1 MFHELGEKAIIKWSI
16 LSRVWSTM
24 TKYKKRKIA
33 LGLCLTTLI
42 VWVGCSQIEVLK
54 KEETPKES
62 KPSSQVVPVVEHQ
75 KAQKEAHK
83 DEPKDMGPNYV
94 AREERQKKIAA
105 FCKKVDK
112 RFNKYAWGKSKC
124 ETYPWHF
131 VRTSVKGDPL
141 LWMAFGDQSE
151 KRRET
156 TLILCGVHGDEITPI
171 KFCFDIMEHI
181 KKIENRKGDSH
192 SVEDLKDRLVLVAPI
207 ANPDSFFKKWPSRT
221 NANGVDINRNLPTRD
236 FNTAALKIWRER
248 YKKDK
253 RRYPGE
259 KAMSEPETLFQVNL
273 IERYR
278 PDKII
283 SVHAP
288 LTMLDYDGPADRH
301 SGGKV
306 GSRANQLLIQ
316 MSEQAKGYKIKNYPF
331 FPGSLGNYAGNERNI
346 PTYTLELPSSDNRK
360 SKKYW
365 KLFKDSI
372 HSAIMHNMDQ
382 EIDVAR
388 EQRSPSDSAKQN

>member
-1 MFHELGEKAIIKWSI
+1 MAKF
-16 LSRVWSTM
+16 
-24 TKYKKRKIA
+24 KRKRNF
-33 LGLCLTTLI
+33 LGLIFLTAL
-42 VWVGCSQIEVLK
+42 VWVGCSQIKVIK
-54 KEETPKES
+54 TPPEKA
-62 KPSSQVVPVVEHQ
+62 KPTTQVTPVVEHQ
-75 KAQKEAHK
+75 KEVPPAVEEKS
-83 DEPKDMGPNYV
+83 KDMGPTYV
-94 AREERQKKIAA
+94 ARKERQEKIAS

-112 RFNKYAWGKSKC
+112 RFKKYAWGKSKC

-141 LWMAFGDQSE
+141 IWMSFGNDTE
-151 KRRET
+151 ARKET

-171 KFCFDIMEHI
+171 KFCFDILDHI
-181 KKIENRKGDSH
+181 NTLSKRGGDDH
-192 SVEDLKDRLVLVAPI
+192 TVVDLKNRLVLVAPVV
-207 ANPDSFFKKWPSRT
+207 NPDSFFKKWPSRT
-221 NANGVDINRNLPTRD
+221 NANGVDVNRNFPTRD
-236 FNTAALKIWRER
+236 FKTRAMKLWKGR

-253 RRYPGE
+253 RRYPGVT
-259 KAMSEPETLFQVNL
+259 AMSEPETLFQVNL
-273 IERYR
+273 LKRYK

-301 SGGKV
+301 AGGVV
-306 GSRANQLLIQ
+306 GSSANQLLIQ

-365 KLFKDSI
+365 RLFKDSI
-372 HSAIMHNMDQ
+372 HSAIMHTMDK
-382 EIDVAR
+382 EVEVAR
-388 EQRSPSDSAKQN
+388 EERSPSESTKQN